1 MRLEDAFLNPVIS
14 RILDVALSVYAW
26 LIHLMM
32 HMPRD
37 EDWRKNAAADLSS
50 LRILVG
56 VLPLLG
62 LLGTIIGLL
71 EVFHQMT
78 VDRGLDP
85 ATLISGGNGDAM
97 FTTQVGL
104 LMVIPGWLALSY
116 LQAKINES
124 ESS

>member
-1 MRLEDAFLNPVIS
+1 
-14 RILDVALSVYAW
+14 
-26 LIHLMM
+26 
-32 HMPRD
+32 
-37 EDWRKNAAADLSS
+37 
-50 LRILVG
+50 
-56 VLPLLG
+56 
-62 LLGTIIGLL
+62 LL

-78 VDRGLDP
+78 VDHGLDP
-85 ATLISGGNGDAM
+85 ATLISGGIGDAM